1 VRYPAVAGQFYEAD
15 PAALRRQVEGCYR
28 HRLGPG
34 DVPRLTLKGK
44 REVQGLVCPHAGLVY
59 SGPVAAHGYAAL
71 AADGWPESVLVLG
84 PNHTGAGAAEAL
96 ATVDFQTPLGLA
108 RRDEALAKRLR
119 RDLIEEDNVAH
130 RKEHSLEV
138 QLPFLLHLNP
148 DLRFAALCMG
158 VQEFDAAE
166 EVGKIVRDAIAGRD
180 VLVIAS
186 TDFSHYLPKA
196 EAARRDKLAIAEIL
210 KMDAASF
217 YRAKVKHDVSMCGY
231 GPVIALM
238 TALKGSR
245 VELLKYASSGDVA
258 PMPDVVGYASM
269 AVRGSPR

>member
-1 VRYPAVAGQFYEAD
+1 VAGQFYEAD
-15 PAALRRQVEGCYR
+15 PAALRRQVESCYR

-34 DVPRLTLKGK
+34 DVPKLNPKGE
-44 REVQGLVCPHAGLVY
+44 REIQGLVCPHAGLAY

-71 AADGWPESVLVLG
+71 AADGWPDSVLILG
-84 PNHTGAGAAEAL
+84 PNHTGTGASEAL

-148 DLRFAALCMG
+148 DLKFAAICMG
-158 VQEFDAAE
+158 AQEPDAAE
-166 EVGKIVRDAIAGRD
+166 EVGRVVRDAIADQD

-186 TDFSHYLPKA
+186 TDFSHYIPKA
-196 EAARRDKLAIAEIL
+196 EAARRDHLAIAEIL
-210 KMDAASF
+210 KMDAQSF
-217 YRAKVKHDVSMCGY
+217 YRVKERNDVSMCGY
-231 GPVIALM
+231 GPVIALL
-238 TALKGSR
+238 TALPGAKA
-245 VELLKYASSGDVA
+245 ELLKYASSGDVA
-258 PMPDVVGYASM
+258 PMADVVGYASM